1 MKTVTKLMM
10 ATVLGLT
17 LAAPASANSLN
28 NLSEITSDL
37 LSRQLIEVR
46 ESIKVQTKQALE
58 SSVRLVAEQMKLSQ
72 NTEQQAEQTVSAE
85 TANTAAQPK
94 AE

>member
-28 NLSEITSDL
+28 NLSEMTSDL

-58 SSVRLVAEQMKLSQ
+58 NSVRLVAEQMKLSQ

>member
-28 NLSEITSDL
+28 NLSEMTSDL

>member
-10 ATVLGLT
+10 ASVLGLT

-28 NLSEITSDL
+28 NLSEMTSDL

>member
-28 NLSEITSDL
+28 NLSEMTSDL
-37 LSRQLIEVR
+37 LNRQLVEVR

-58 SSVRLVAEQMKLSQ
+58 NSVRLVAEQMKLSQ

>member
-10 ATVLGLT
+10 ASVLGLT

-28 NLSEITSDL
+28 NLSEMTSDL
-37 LSRQLIEVR
+37 LNRQLVEVR

-58 SSVRLVAEQMKLSQ
+58 NSVRLVAEQMKLSQ

>member
-28 NLSEITSDL
+28 NLSEMTSDL
-37 LSRQLIEVR
+37 LNRQLVEVR

-58 SSVRLVAEQMKLSQ
+58 NSVRLVAEQMKLSQ
-72 NTEQQAEQTVSAE
+72 NTEQHAEQTVSAE
-85 TANTAAQPK
+85 TANTVAQPK

>member
-17 LAAPASANSLN
+17 IAAPASANSLH
-28 NLSEITSDL
+28 NLSEMTSDL
-37 LSRQLIEVR
+37 LSRQLVEVR

-58 SSVRLVAEQMKLSQ
+58 NSVRLVAEQMKVSQ

-85 TANTAAQPK
+85 TANTVAQPK

>member
-10 ATVLGLT
+10 GTVLGLT

-28 NLSEITSDL
+28 NLSEMTSDL

>member
-28 NLSEITSDL
+28 NLSEMTSDL
-37 LSRQLIEVR
+37 LSRQLVEVR

-85 TANTAAQPK
+85 TANTVAQPK

>member
-28 NLSEITSDL
+28 NLSEMTSDL
-37 LSRQLIEVR
+37 LNRQLVEVR

-58 SSVRLVAEQMKLSQ
+58 NSVRLVAEQMKLSQ

-85 TANTAAQPK
+85 TANTVAQPK